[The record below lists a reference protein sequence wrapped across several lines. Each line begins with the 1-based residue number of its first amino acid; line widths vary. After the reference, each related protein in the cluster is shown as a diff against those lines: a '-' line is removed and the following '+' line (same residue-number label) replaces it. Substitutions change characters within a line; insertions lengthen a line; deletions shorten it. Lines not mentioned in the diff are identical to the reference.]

1 MDAETTHFD
10 LALSEPLSTAAGPIE
25 RRQGIALR
33 IESDGTVGVGEAT
46 PLPGRTESLSDCRDG
61 VSTALERL
69 NDDDPAGALD
79 AVEERP
85 AARHAVSL
93 ALADLRAHEAD
104 EPLYR
109 FLGSVGRTTRVPVN
123 ATVGDVASDAAATA
137 ARDALADGF
146 TTIKLKV
153 GNRPVDEDAARVA
166 AVREAVGPGVTIRV
180 DANAAWD
187 REQARDA
194 LARLAASSV
203 DYVEQPLDADDLSGH
218 ADLRRSSR
226 VDIALDESLAT
237 HSFEEIQSANAAD
250 VLVLK
255 PMALGGLDRA
265 RRIAIYARRE
275 GLIPIVTTTI
285 DAVVART
292 GAVHLAASL
301 PGIDACGLATGAL
314 LAEDLAT
321 DPAPIEDGDAT
332 VPQDAGLG
340 TRGPWEQR
348 PDDQE
353 RTGDAQ

>member
-1 MDAETTHFD
+1 MDAETTTFD
-10 LALSEPLSTAAGPIE
+10 LALATPLSTAAGPIE
-25 RRQGIALR
+25 RREGIALR
-33 IESDGTVGVGEAT
+33 IESDGAVGVGEAT
-46 PLPGRTESLSDCRDG
+46 PLPGWTEPRSDCRDG
-61 VSTALERL
+61 LSTAVDRL
-69 NDDDPAGALD
+69 DNDDPAGALD
-79 AVEERP
+79 AVEGRP

-93 ALADLRAHEAD
+93 ALSDLRARESD

-123 ATVGDVASDAAATA
+123 ATVGDVEADTAATA

-146 TTIKLKV
+146 TTIKLKA
-153 GNRPVDEDAARVA
+153 GNRPVDEDAARVT
-166 AVREAVGPGVTIRV
+166 AVREAIGPGVAIRV

-187 REQARDA
+187 PEQARKA
-194 LARLAASSV
+194 LDLLADSSV
-203 DYVEQPLDADDLSGH
+203 EYVEQPLNADDLSGH
-218 ADLRRSSR
+218 AALRRSSR
-226 VDIALDESLAT
+226 IDIALDESLAT
-237 HSFEEIQSANAAD
+237 HSFEAVQAADAAD

-314 LAEDLAT
+314 LAEDLGT
-321 DPAPIEDGDAT
+321 DPVSIEDGDAT

-340 TRGPWEQR
+340 TRGPWE
-348 PDDQE
+348 E
-353 RTGDAQ
+353 G